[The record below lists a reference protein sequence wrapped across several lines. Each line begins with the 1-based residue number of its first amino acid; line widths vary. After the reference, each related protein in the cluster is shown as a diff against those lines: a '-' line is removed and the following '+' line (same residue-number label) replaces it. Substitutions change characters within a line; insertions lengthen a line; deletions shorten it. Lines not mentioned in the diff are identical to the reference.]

1 MKKINYVKCKKYKKV
16 ENSKIFYL
24 FYKTFVNSIICA
36 KFSSKD
42 KRILKQEELK
52 FIGFIENK

>member
-24 FYKTFVNSIICA
+24 FYKTLVNSIICA
-36 KFSSKD
+36 KFSSKH
-42 KRILKQEELK
+42 KKILKQEELK
-52 FIGFIENK
+52 IIGLIENI